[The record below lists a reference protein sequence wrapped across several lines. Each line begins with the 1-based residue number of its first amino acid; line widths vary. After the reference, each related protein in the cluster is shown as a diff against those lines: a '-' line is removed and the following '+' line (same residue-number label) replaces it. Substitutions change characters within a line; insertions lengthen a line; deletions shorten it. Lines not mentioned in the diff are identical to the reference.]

1 MGRYYGGDIEGKFWF
16 AVQDSN
22 DPSFFHVMGDDA
34 VEQDDVWECCGT
46 YAEKED
52 EKCPDCTGEEDDEK
66 PSSNKIPNE
75 NELNYSFEATDEQM
89 EMLDEKL
96 KLLIVACGLSE
107 DMLEKLRELAK
118 DDDGEKLGEMDKLI
132 CSTTAE
138 DSDSDSDKEPEMPE
152 MTEKQTKALEAVPE
166 DSPDPFVAMME
177 AQMATLYMD
186 KTKTLR
192 PAMVSPEEYEKKRV
206 AYLKKELGIKYE
218 RCQARLYLGLRIEAC
233 LKRIG
238 ECTMWCEC

>member
-16 AVQDSN
+16 AVQSSN
-22 DPSFFHVMGDDA
+22 DPSFFHVKGDDA

-89 EMLDEKL
+89 EMLDAKL

-107 DMLEKLRELAK
+107 DMLETLRELAK
-118 DDDGEKLGEMDKLI
+118 DDDGKKLGEMDKLI
-132 CSTTAE
+132 CSTNCEKEE
-138 DSDSDSDKEPEMPE
+138 DSDSEPE
-152 MTEKQTKALEAVPE
+152 MTEKQKKALEAVPE
-166 DSPDPFVAMME
+166 DSPDPFVVMME
-177 AQMATLYMD
+177 AHMANLYMD
-186 KTKTLR
+186 KKTKTVR
-192 PAMVSPEEYEKKRV
+192 PVMVSPEEYEKKRM

-218 RCQARLYLGLRIEAC
+218 KCQARLYLGLRIEAC
-233 LKRIG
+233 LKRTG